1 MILKLSLNL
10 PEDGTY
16 VRIARRLCRALLEEL
31 AVVESDTDDLEILIG
46 ELCTNVVRHAQ
57 DSDGRY
63 QVVMEFHAHHVD
75 LTVIDTGTG
84 FAPAEV
90 AAPGTE
96 RPDTLSGATGARR
109 IGGYGMS
116 LIAALADT
124 LEFKPTEPQGTT
136 VHARVALHYPSS
148 ESEQKARSLDANRA
162 EITGTMN

>member
-31 AVVESDTDDLEILIG
+31 AVVESDTDALEILIG
-46 ELCTNVVRHAQ
+46 ELCTNVIRHAQ

-63 QVVMEFHAHHVD
+63 QVMMEFHARHVD
-75 LTVIDTGTG
+75 LTVIDTGRG

-96 RPDTLSGATGARR
+96 RPDTLGGATGRR

-124 LEFKPTEPQGTT
+124 LEFKPTTPHGTT
-136 VHARVALHYPSS
+136 VHARVELHYPSG
-148 ESEQKARSLDANRA
+148 ESEQKARSLDADGNG
-162 EITGTMN
+162 EIAVTA